1 MAITVMFHDGLSY
14 PANTIDNFFEDMLV
28 ASLAGR
34 SGVFRGVGNQLAVS
48 GTSSPVTVKD
58 GACCVKGKWVSSSA
72 DTSVDRCHTR
82 RADRCIDRI
91 IVKFVY
97 ATGVATINDG
107 HPKAAEPIPHLH
119 SLTRQPGCFAWRI
132 SASPPAASLR

>member
-72 DTSVDRCHTR
+72 DTSISIPTPATQTR
-82 RADRCIDRI
+82 IDRI

-97 ATGVATINDG
+97 ATGVATIERLAGTEGSGTYPALTQSDG
-107 HPKAAEPIPHLH
+107 A
-119 SLTRQPGCFAWRI
+119 T
-132 SASPPAASLR
+132 